1 MVRRATRERAKDKI
15 PMARKSK
22 TQVPT
27 IDHDLT
33 LNALCEAYLAS
44 LVERG
49 QSEGTIFSYRMELNT
64 AKAVLGA
71 DTLVSDLTYDAIA
84 AFNTCDRVM
93 KKKSGKPKAEP
104 SFLKTRRTLRLC
116 LAFAEQSR
124 LIGCS
129 PVPAS
134 KDALPGEAGE
144 QTAADA
150 TTPAPEKPK
159 KGKRRGALVLEVSQ
173 PEAEA
178 AADAADAMIAATA
191 PETAA

>member
-1 MVRRATRERAKDKI
+1 
-15 PMARKSK
+15 MARKSK
-22 TQVPT
+22 ISTTTNP
-27 IDHDLT
+27 DLT
-33 LNALCEAYLAS
+33 LASLCEAYLAS
-44 LVERG
+44 LAERG

-104 SFLKTRRTLRLC
+104 SFLETRRTLRLC
-116 LAFAEQSR
+116 LAFGEQSG
-124 LIGCS
+124 LIAKS
-129 PVPAS
+129 PVDAR
-134 KDALPGEAGE
+134 KDVLPVG
-144 QTAADA
+144 T
-150 TTPAPEKPK
+150 PEKPK

-178 AADAADAMIAATA
+178 AADVAEAMFTA

>member
-1 MVRRATRERAKDKI
+1 
-15 PMARKSK
+15 MARKSK
-22 TQVPT
+22 ISTTTNP
-27 IDHDLT
+27 DLT
-33 LNALCEAYLAS
+33 LSSLCEAYLAS
-44 LVERG
+44 LAERG

-93 KKKSGKPKAEP
+93 KKKTGKPKAEP

-116 LAFAEQSR
+116 LAFGEQSG
-124 LIGCS
+124 LIAKS
-129 PVPAS
+129 PVDAR
-134 KDALPGEAGE
+134 KDVLPGATG
-144 QTAADA
+144 DA
-150 TTPAPEKPK
+150 TTPEPEKPK

-178 AADAADAMIAATA
+178 AADVAEAMFAA

>member
-1 MVRRATRERAKDKI
+1 
-15 PMARKSK
+15 MARKSK
-22 TQVPT
+22 ISTTTNP
-27 IDHDLT
+27 DLT
-33 LNALCEAYLAS
+33 LSSLCEAYLAS
-44 LVERG
+44 LLERG

-84 AFNTCDRVM
+84 AFNTSDRVM
-93 KKKSGKPKAEP
+93 KKKSGRPKAEP

-129 PVPAS
+129 PISPV
-134 KDALPGEAGE
+134 KDALPGSANEPKPE
-144 QTAADA
+144 
-150 TTPAPEKPK
+150 PEKPK
-159 KGKRRGALVLEVSQ
+159 KAKRRGALVLEVSQ

-178 AADAADAMIAATA
+178 AADVAEAMFTA

>member
-27 IDHDLT
+27 IDTDLT

-44 LVERG
+44 LAERG
-49 QSEGTIFSYRMELNT
+49 QSEGTVFSYRMELVT
-64 AKAVLGA
+64 ARAELGT
-71 DTLVSDLTYDAIA
+71 DTKVADLTAERIA
-84 AFNTCDRVM
+84 AFNVCDRVM
-93 KKKSGKPKAEP
+93 KKKSGKLKAEP

-116 LAFAEQSR
+116 LAFGEQSG
-124 LIGCS
+124 LIAKS
-129 PVPAS
+129 PVDAR
-134 KDALPGEAGE
+134 KDVLPGATSEV
-144 QTAADA
+144 AADA
-150 TTPAPEKPK
+150 EAPATEKPK

-173 PEAEA
+173 PDAEA
-178 AADAADAMIAATA
+178 AADVAEAMIAATA